1 MQSVLP
7 APHNSTPFTKMVPSY
22 WHNPGQ
28 APQTPHTLGRL
39 LDIADDRWG
48 DREALLSLHED
59 RRLTFREARETVD
72 KLAAGLL
79 QLGLKT
85 GDRIGVWGHNSS
97 QWYITYLAAA
107 RAGLITVKLT
117 PEYEPSE
124 LLYTLNK
131 VEIQAIVCDEICGS
145 RSSVEKLTHII
156 PELSACQDSDVEFQ
170 SSQVPSL
177 TRVILISDRKFPGIC
192 RFQDVM
198 DSATPQ
204 NVDRIRK
211 SQIMIQPDDAC
222 DIIFTSGTTG
232 KSKGAILSHHS
243 IINNAIVYGRRV
255 CLNEESRYC
264 LFTQFSHTSAS
275 CLAIISCLYY
285 GATLIIPGPQFY
297 PTETVKTIRDER
309 CTIVLGSPSQF
320 INILVA
326 LDEEPNLTPTTLETV
341 VMGTAP
347 VSPTLVKNIMKNL
360 KPVRVSIAYGM
371 TETGPLTFLSQS
383 SDVPEKSAYTV
394 GYVYEHLEVKV
405 VDQEGRM
412 VPMETS
418 GELWVRGN
426 SIMLGY
432 WNDDEKTKSTV
443 TPEGWLKTGDLFVL
457 QKDGYGK
464 VVGRLKDMIIKD
476 NTNVFPIEIE
486 DFLSTHPDILEVQ
499 IVGVPDPRMGEE
511 LYAFIRPRNS
521 KKLTEQ
527 KVRDFCKG
535 KLAEFRIPRHIEF
548 VSDYPRTVLGKV
560 QKMILKERALQ
571 ELGIQTDTIWT

>member
-255 CLNEESRYC
+255 CLNEE
-264 LFTQFSHTSAS
+264 
-275 CLAIISCLYY
+275 
-285 GATLIIPGPQFY
+285 
-297 PTETVKTIRDER
+297 
-309 CTIVLGSPSQF
+309 
-320 INILVA
+320 
-326 LDEEPNLTPTTLETV
+326 
-341 VMGTAP
+341 
-347 VSPTLVKNIMKNL
+347 
-360 KPVRVSIAYGM
+360 IAYGM